1 MFSNHDITTVDTA
14 YSQFFL
20 KVSPSTT
27 KEDLLNP
34 QNYRKI
40 IQAHN
45 DVGRKF
51 FNFGDIV
58 RVLAED
64 GSFYAELLII
74 GSNNSELFTRI
85 NHFVS
90 HKKDKKST
98 ESKDFDIKW
107 DEKSKFNL
115 IRKSDNKLIK
125 SGFTCEEEA
134 LYYIKNIY

>member
-27 KEDLLNP
+27 KEDLLEPKNF
-34 QNYRKI
+34 RKI
-40 IQAHN
+40 IEAHN
-45 DVGRKF
+45 DTGRKV
-51 FNFGDIV
+51 FNFGDII

-74 GSNNSELFTRI
+74 GSNKSELFTRI
-85 NHFVS
+85 NYFVN
-90 HKKDKKST
+90 HKKTKK
-98 ESKDFDIKW
+98 ENDSKDFDIVW
-107 DEKSKFNL
+107 DDKSKFNL
-115 IRKSDNKLIK
+115 IRKSDKKLLK

-134 LYYIKNIY
+134 IYYIKNIY